1 MASRITTVVFK
12 CSLKYRNK
20 LKRRISWCKVS
31 LKLARR
37 LQQSL
42 ETDPYGILRSP
53 TACSLKDMTHNDETH
68 AVHRTEPTSSRAT
81 WATTECRMK
90 WESDGN
96 EMSCAFYCQQATNC
110 SDVLPRSS
118 SQKFFH
124 GFFMP
129 FISMMSNIMT
139 IMSSIML
146 NISTWFIHH
155 CHCQLAKALVFTSSS
170 VSFPGFSGSSI
181 AGRFQDLHL
190 IRREL
195 HSLLG
200 LVLYPQRSQRASPV
214 WDVHPCHMSHKSGV
228 KLVVGYGVIRMEPS
242 SCHPICRDAV
252 TSLIYHGFAS
262 FLARRLA
269 VFFL

>member
-1 MASRITTVVFK
+1 MQSITKTGQASAAIAWNRPLRYPTVPYGLLLEGHDAQRRDTRRSPNWADFEPSHLSHHRV
-12 CSLKYRNK
+12 RDEMG
-20 LKRRISWCKVS
+20 KRRERNVLCLLLSAGH
-31 LKLARR
+31 KLQRCPA
-37 LQQSL
+37 
-42 ETDPYGILRSP
+42 
-53 TACSLKDMTHNDETH
+53 
-68 AVHRTEPTSSRAT
+68 
-81 WATTECRMK
+81 
-90 WESDGN
+90 
-96 EMSCAFYCQQATNC
+96 
-110 SDVLPRSS
+110 
-118 SQKFFH
+118 QKFFPEVLPWLFH
-124 GFFMP
+124 AFYKHDVN
-129 FISMMSNIMT
+129 ISYQSCWIYQH
-139 IMSSIML
+139 
-146 NISTWFIHH
+146 ISTWFIHH

-228 KLVVGYGVIRMEPS
+228 KLVVGYGVICMDPS